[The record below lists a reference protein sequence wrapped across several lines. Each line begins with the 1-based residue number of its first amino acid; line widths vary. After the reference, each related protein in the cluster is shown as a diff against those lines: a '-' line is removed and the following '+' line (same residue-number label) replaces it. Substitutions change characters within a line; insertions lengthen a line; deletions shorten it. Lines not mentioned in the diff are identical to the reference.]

1 MTDEAIIRLYF
12 QREEQAISH
21 TQRKFGPMLRSI
33 AYNILRCTEDAAECE
48 NDTYMK
54 AWNSIPPA
62 IPKKLGAY
70 LGAIDRNLA
79 IGICRKK
86 QAAKRQ
92 SGYMCAIE
100 ELEECI
106 PGGSDPAE
114 EVQAGET
121 ALEINDFLA
130 SLPKNE
136 RVVFMQRY
144 WMCMDIKQISTEN
157 GYSQSKVKTMLFRTR
172 KKLKKYLTERSAL

>member
-172 KKLKKYLTERSAL
+172 EKLKKYLTERSAL